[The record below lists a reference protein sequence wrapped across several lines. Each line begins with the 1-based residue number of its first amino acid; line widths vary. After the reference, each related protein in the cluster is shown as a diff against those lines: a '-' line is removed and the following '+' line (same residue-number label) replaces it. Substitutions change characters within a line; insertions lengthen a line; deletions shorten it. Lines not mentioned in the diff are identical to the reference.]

1 MDKIHIV
8 SLGDSDEHR
17 ETRKKVS
24 ALIDSGML
32 SELREVFNQYE
43 KKNERLK

>member
-1 MDKIHIV
+1 MSKIHVV
-8 SLGDSDEHR
+8 SLGDSAKER

-32 SELREVFNQYE
+32 SELRDVFNQYE
-43 KKNERLK
+43 KQCDTK